1 MMFLRY
7 LLVALIGANAYAYWE
22 LSVRPPSNWEWS
34 QPKATDSLPQVEIDW
49 SNAQLE
55 WSKNTG
61 DLPQWKPPEIKRL
74 PSVEPKPKPEKPKK
88 AHRSNEPLDIRTL
101 C

>member
-7 LLVALIGANAYAYWE
+7 LLAALIGANAYAYWE
-22 LSVRPPSNWEWS
+22 RT
-34 QPKATDSLPQVEIDW
+34 QPTNPIEIPKIEIDW
-49 SNAQLE
+49 SYAQLE

-61 DLPQWKPPEIKRL
+61 DLPQWKIK
-74 PSVEPKPKPEKPKK
+74 PQVEKTKPKPEKPKK
-88 AHRSNEPLDIRTL
+88 THRSNEPLDIRTI